1 MTTAI
6 RGQELPKTYFQ
17 ELQGSSFKAG
27 NFKGWNKGKT

>member
-6 RGQELPKTYFQ
+6 RGQELPRNDFQ
-17 ELQGSSFKAG
+17 ELQGSFFKAG